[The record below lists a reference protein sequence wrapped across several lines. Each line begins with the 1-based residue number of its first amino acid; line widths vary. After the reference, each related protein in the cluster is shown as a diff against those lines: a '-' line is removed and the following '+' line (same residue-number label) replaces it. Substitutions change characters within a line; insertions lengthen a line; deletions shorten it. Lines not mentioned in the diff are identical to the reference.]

1 LCIVG
6 ICELRAMPLDKANRP
21 AVRDKC
27 TILASA
33 YIGDWA
39 PSRVDI
45 GREAEDTIL
54 KQVGSSLVSST
65 RRVTSAR
72 QALSCLPRTCTLTMV
87 AA

>member
-1 LCIVG
+1 
-6 ICELRAMPLDKANRP
+6 MSLDKANRP

-45 GREAEDTIL
+45 GKEAEDTIL
-54 KQVGSSLVSST
+54 KQVGTPPTFPT
-65 RRVTSAR
+65 RRAHLCSAGTL
-72 QALSCLPRTCTLTMV
+72 LSHVQGSC
-87 AA
+87 